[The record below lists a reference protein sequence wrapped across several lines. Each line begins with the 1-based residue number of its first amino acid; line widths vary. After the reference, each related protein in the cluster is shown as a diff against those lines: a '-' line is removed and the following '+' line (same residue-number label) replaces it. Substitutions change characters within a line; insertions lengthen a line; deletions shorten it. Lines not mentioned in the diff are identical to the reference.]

1 MSRRLS
7 RGLSGPGINPAARG
21 RMMARRIAS
30 LLLALFALGALL
42 SAACEERDGADNGV
56 RVVTSSEVLA
66 DLVRNA
72 AGDRA
77 QVTALIPSG
86 ADPHTYEPSPAQ
98 VVDVTEADLMLLN
111 GLGFEETLRD
121 IIENNVSAG
130 VPIIEMSEGLRTL
143 DGGDEDGLGNP
154 HLWLNVRH
162 AMHYVEVA
170 RDGLIQVD
178 PEGDEEYRA
187 SAEEYLAELSALD
200 EEVAQSISSI
210 SPARRKIVMHHNAFP
225 YFAERYGMEVGG
237 FVVESP
243 GREPSAAEV
252 AELIEDIRSLDISA
266 LFREPQFRSR
276 ILEQAASDAGIE
288 ICTLYTGALGD
299 GIDSYVELM
308 RHNAEEL
315 VRCLGE

>member
-1 MSRRLS
+1 
-7 RGLSGPGINPAARG
+7 
-21 RMMARRIAS
+21 MMGRRIAV
-30 LLLALFALGALL
+30 LLLAVFALGAILVT
-42 SAACEERDGADNGV
+42 ACGDEGGEEEKGV
-56 RVVTSSEVLA
+56 RVVTSIEVFA
-66 DLVRNA
+66 DLVRNV

-77 QVTALIPSG
+77 QVTALIPSD

-98 VVDVTEADLMLLN
+98 VVDVTEADLVLLN

-130 VPIIEMSEGLRTL
+130 VPIIEMSEDLSVI
-143 DGGDEDGLGNP
+143 DGDGEHESEDHEHEVGNP
-154 HLWLNVRH
+154 HFWLSVQN

-178 PEGDEEYRA
+178 PEGEGEYRA

-200 EEVAQSISSI
+200 EEVAEKVSSI
-210 SPARRKIVMHHNAFP
+210 PPAKRKIVMHHDAFP
-225 YFAERYGMEVGG
+225 YFAERYGMEVAG

-252 AELIEDIRSLDISA
+252 AQLVEDIRSLDIPA

-276 ILEQAASDAGIE
+276 VLEQAASDAGIE
-288 ICTLYTGALGD
+288 ICTLYTGAFGD
-299 GIDSYVELM
+299 DIDSYVELM
-308 RHNAEEL
+308 RHDAEEL